1 MQLFV
6 RVPIFTANEAELERR
21 RTTVDQWWREVGL
34 PAIKLRYG
42 FSGAN
47 ARCLG
52 PGHDLEL
59 LDRSADPIR
68 VRYPERP
75 GALVPKGVLLRLEI
89 LSALEWV
96 DRVDPRARNDAYF
109 IMIDGSGAFDL
120 ANLFSVL
127 DRLLSLPRVD
137 VVFGQ
142 RPLSDTGMPAWRRAI
157 ELFEERL
164 LVQRYHSALRQ
175 ALGSDR
181 LPDSQAGCW
190 GFRLSAANCLPLTA
204 RSYELEFDLLASA
217 VICGTQIAFVGPLTM
232 RSRGA
237 SEFGARPGDGPAIR
251 ASVQKLKFIMQKL
264 SLTAEETVAILAEY
278 EKEVGGDP
286 AIAVPPEYVR
296 AVEAEFIQG

>member
-6 RVPIFTANEAELERR
+6 RLPIFTADATELERR
-21 RTTVDQWWREVGL
+21 RTTVNHWWKHEGL
-34 PAIKLRYG
+34 PEIKVRYG

-59 LDRSADPIR
+59 LDRSADPIL

-89 LSALEWV
+89 LSALEWI
-96 DRVDPRARNDAYF
+96 DRADPRARDDAYF
-109 IMIDGSGAFDL
+109 VMIDGSGAFDL

-142 RPLSDTGMPAWRRAI
+142 RPPHDTGMPTWRRAI

-164 LVQRYHSALRQ
+164 LVQQYPSELRR

-190 GFRLSAANCLPLTA
+190 GFRLSAAKCISLTA
-204 RSYELEFDLLASA
+204 RSYELEFDLLSSA
-217 VICGTQIAFVGPLTM
+217 VICGAQIAFVGPLVM
-232 RSRGA
+232 RARGT
-237 SEFGARPGDGPAIR
+237 SEFGARPNDATAVR
-251 ASVQKLKFIMQKL
+251 ASIQKLKFIMQKL
-264 SLTAEETVAILAEY
+264 CLTAEEIVASLAEY
-278 EKEVGGDP
+278 EKEVSADP
-286 AIAVPPEYVR
+286 TMVLPPEYVD
-296 AVEAEFIQG
+296 AVEAELIQG